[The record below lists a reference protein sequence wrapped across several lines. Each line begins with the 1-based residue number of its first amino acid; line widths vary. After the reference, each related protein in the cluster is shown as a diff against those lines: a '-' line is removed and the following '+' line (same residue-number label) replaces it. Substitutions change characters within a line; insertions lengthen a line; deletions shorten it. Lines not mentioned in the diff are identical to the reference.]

1 MSHLTVYKDDNA
13 GLPVWESREHAAI
26 AEKLAGAGIRFERWN
41 TPAEISLQADD
52 ASIMNA
58 YAAEI
63 KRIKDAG
70 GYQSIDVIR
79 VLADNPK
86 RVELRNKFLSEHT
99 HSEDEV
105 RFFVDGS
112 GMFYL
117 HIDGHVYM
125 VLCERG
131 DLISVPDGVRHWFD
145 LGDKPQLAA
154 IRFFTNVEGWV
165 ANYTQDKIADNFPKL
180 GQQETA

>member
-13 GLPVWESREHAAI
+13 ALHLWQSNDHAAI
-26 AEKLAGAGIRFERWN
+26 AEKLKSAGIRFEKWN
-41 TPAEISLQADD
+41 TQVDLSLQADD
-52 ASIMNA
+52 ASIIAA
-58 YAAEI
+58 YADEI
-63 KRIKDAG
+63 ERIKKDG
-70 GYQSIDVIR
+70 GYQSIDIIR

-99 HSEDEV
+99 HTEDEV

-117 HIDGHVYM
+117 HVEGHVYM

-131 DLISVPDGVRHWFD
+131 DLISVPDGVKHWFD
-145 LGDKPQLAA
+145 LGDKPHLAA
-154 IRFFTNVEGWV
+154 IRFFTNIEGWV
-165 ANYTQDKIADNFPKL
+165 ANYTENKIADHFPKL
-180 GQQETA
+180 GQQEAA